1 MTLHA
6 GPGSYALPASANQQR
21 LWMLDQL
28 DPGCPAYNI
37 TWAVHLAG
45 PLDVAV
51 LARSLGWLLAR
62 HEALRTVLGA
72 VDGAPVQFIR
82 PPWTVTLEVT
92 DAPPGADPAAL
103 AAAEGA
109 HPFDLATGPLV
120 RHRLLR
126 RGPERHVLLL
136 VVHHAVA
143 DGWSFDTLFDEL
155 AAAYAAGGD
164 PGLPPPPVQ
173 YADVALWQR
182 ARAAA
187 GDLDDGVR
195 HWRDLLA
202 GAPAVL
208 ALPTDRPRP
217 AELSWAGGLAR
228 RDLPDGVSTAVDRL
242 ARAAGTTPFAVLLA
256 AFQALLHRLSG
267 QDDLL
272 VAVPVSGRLRSE
284 TTRVVG
290 FFANTL
296 ALRARFGPRPTF
308 RDVLGGTTAAMADAL
323 AHQETPFDRVVDAV
337 TSGRSLAH
345 APLVQVM
352 FATERQQ
359 KPRTAGA
366 LRIAPELC
374 ENGSAKFDLTL
385 TVEERPAGLGLRLTY
400 RRDLFDADR
409 VAALADGYAELLDA
423 ALADPDAILPSAGG
437 GAPTGYNDTALALPA
452 ADLATMVR
460 DQWPGDPAT
469 VAVAGPDGAP
479 LTYGEL
485 AERSDRLAGR
495 LRAEGAG
502 PDTPVGL
509 CLPRGAA
516 VVTAILAVWK
526 AGAGYLPLDPSLP
539 VGRLAATAADA
550 GVRVLLADAST
561 RTAAEWPAGVRVLD
575 VDDPATEAPPSGA
588 VSADGLAYLLY
599 TSGSTGTPK
608 GVAVTQRSLVNL
620 LTGVGATLGLGPDDR
635 VAALT
640 TPAFD
645 ISVVELVLPLLAGAR
660 VEVFDEGTVRDAALL
675 RRELARRGVTVVQ
688 ATPTNWRMLLAAG
701 GVPAGVRLRIS
712 GGEALTRE
720 LADALRTGG
729 ARLLNGYGPSE
740 TTVYSTLGEVGP
752 DGPVDLGRPVANTR
766 LHLLDARMRPVAPGV
781 VGEIHLAGFGVARGY
796 HARAGQTADRFRPD
810 PFGPAPG
817 GRLYATGDLARWLPD
832 GRLEYLGRTDHQ
844 VKVRGFRI
852 ELGEVEA
859 ALRARPELRDAVVTA
874 WRGSAGDSADVRLVA
889 YAEPVDP
896 AGSVGL
902 WPAVREALARTLPE
916 YMIPAMLVPL
926 DRLPRT
932 PGGKIDRQALPEPRW
947 GDGGTTG
954 AAPSDPVQERLA
966 ALWCAVLGLPG
977 VGVHDSF
984 FDLGG
989 HSLTATRL
997 IARITAEFGVAL
1009 PLRSLFAAPTIAG
1022 LAERL
1027 TEEAT
1032 TTVPGPAAW
1041 APGGPDPA
1049 ASLDSLSDDEIDD
1062 LLDTLIAEENG

>member
-37 TWAVHLAG
+37 TWAVQLAG

-51 LARSLGWLLAR
+51 LARSLGWLLDR

-72 VDGAPVQFIR
+72 EDGAPVQLVR
-82 PPWTVTLEVT
+82 PPWPVTLDVTEVS
-92 DAPPGADPAAL
+92 PGADPGTL
-103 AAAEGA
+103 AAVEGA
-109 HPFDLATGPLV
+109 RPFDLATGPLV

-126 RGPERHVLLL
+126 LGVERHVLVL

-143 DGWSFDTLFDEL
+143 DGWSFDTLFEEL

-182 ARAAA
+182 ERAAA
-187 GDLDDGVR
+187 GDFDDGVR
-195 HWRDLLA
+195 HWRAVLA
-202 GAPAVL
+202 GAPTVL

-217 AELSWAGGLAR
+217 AEPSWAGGLVR
-228 RDLPDGVSTAVDRL
+228 RALPDGVAAAVDRL

-256 AFQALLHRLSG
+256 AFQALLHRVSG

-272 VAVPVSGRLRSE
+272 VAVPVSGRPRSE

-296 ALRARFGPRPTF
+296 ALRARFAPQSTF
-308 RDVLGGTTAAMADAL
+308 RAVLGSTSLAMTDAL
-323 AHQETPFDRVVDAV
+323 AHQETPFDRVVAAV
-337 TSGRSLAH
+337 TAGRSLAH
-345 APLVQVM
+345 APLTQVM
-352 FATERQQ
+352 FALERQQ
-359 KPRTAGA
+359 EPRTAGA
-366 LRIAPELC
+366 LHIAPELC
-374 ENGSAKFDLTL
+374 ENGTAKFDLTL
-385 TVEERPAGLGLRLTY
+385 TVEQRTAGWSLRLTY
-400 RRDLFDADR
+400 RQDLFDADR
-409 VAALADGYAELLDA
+409 IAALADDYTDLLGV

-437 GAPTGYNDTALALPA
+437 GAPAGYNDTALALPDT
-452 ADLATMVR
+452 DLATLLR
-460 DQWPGDPAT
+460 NRWPSSPT
-469 VAVAGPDGAP
+469 AVATATADGTSV
-479 LTYGEL
+479 TYGQL
-485 AERSDRLAGR
+485 AERSDQLAGR
-495 LRAEGAG
+495 LRAAG
-502 PDTPVGL
+502 VTSDTPVGL
-509 CLPRGAA
+509 CLPRGVA
-516 VVTAILAVWK
+516 VVTAILAIWK

-539 VGRLAATAADA
+539 AERLAAMTADA
-550 GVRVLLADAST
+550 GARVLLTDEST
-561 RTAAEWPAGVRVLD
+561 RTAAGWPADVAVLD
-575 VDDPATEAPPSGA
+575 VAESGPAAPSPDVA
-588 VSADGLAYLLY
+588 PADGLAYLLY

-608 GVAVTQRSLVNL
+608 GVTVTHRSLVNL
-620 LTGVGATLGLGPDDR
+620 LVGVGATLALGPADR

-645 ISVVELVLPLLAGAR
+645 ISVVELILPLLAGAR
-660 VEVFDEGTVRDAALL
+660 VEVFDADTVRDAVLL
-675 RRELARRGVTVVQ
+675 RAELTRRGVTVVQ
-688 ATPTNWRMLLAAG
+688 ATPASWRMLLAAG

-720 LADALRTGG
+720 LADALRTDG
-729 ARLLNGYGPSE
+729 ARLVNGYGPSE

-752 DGPVDLGRPVANTR
+752 TGPVDLGRPVANTQ
-766 LHLLDARMRPVAPGV
+766 LYLLDAAMWPVTSGV
-781 VGEIHLAGFGVARGY
+781 VGEIHLAGLGVARGY
-796 HARAGQTADRFRPD
+796 HGRPGQTADRFRPD
-810 PFGPAPG
+810 PFDPEPG

-832 GRLEYLGRTDHQ
+832 GRLAYLGRADHQ

-859 ALRARPELRDAVVTA
+859 ALRALPALRDAVVTA
-874 WRGSAGDSADVRLVA
+874 WQGAAEDVRLVA
-889 YAEPVDP
+889 YAEVVD
-896 AGSVGL
+896 AGRNDAV
-902 WPAVREALARTLPE
+902 WPEVRAALARVLPE
-916 YMIPAMLVPL
+916 YMIPALLVPL

-932 PGGKIDRQALPEPRW
+932 PGGKIDRRALPEPHW
-947 GDGGTTG
+947 GDHGTSS
-954 AAPSDPVQERLA
+954 AAPRGPVQERLA
-966 ALWCAVLGLPG
+966 ALWCAVLGLPA

-1009 PLRSLFAAPTIAG
+1009 PLRALFATPTIAG
-1022 LAERL
+1022 LSEQL
-1027 TEEAT
+1027 TEGAT
-1032 TTVPGPAAW
+1032 TTVPGPAPW
-1041 APGGPDPA
+1041 AAGPDSA
-1049 ASLDSLSDDEIDD
+1049 ASLDSLSDDEIDN